1 MTDKNRKGITIIK
14 AGPQTAVQDT
24 GRPGYL
30 MQGIPQAG
38 PQDSMSLRLA
48 NLLVGNDPGPPPL
61 STDKAGDAG
70 LEFVIIGPTLQFD
83 TDTVIAITGGESTP
97 KLDGV
102 DVPLNESF
110 AIKAGAKLEIG
121 PVKRGLRGYIAFAGG
136 IDVPPYLGSRA
147 TLLGIGL
154 GGFEGRALRE
164 GDRLAIFD
172 ASGIVGRRAPEEV
185 HTPLPEKTVLH
196 VVMGPQEA
204 MFDDA
209 SKEAFL
215 TADWKMQ
222 SVSNRMGVRF
232 SGPQLN
238 FADERP
244 SYLDRDGGANPSNI
258 VDDIIP
264 LGGIQCPSGAE
275 LILMGVEHP
284 TAGGYAKIATV
295 ISPDLSV
302 VGQLRPGALAN
313 FRALTPEQALAH
325 SVEIEAAF
333 DALYPTDSVARHA
346 VEKGKL

>member
-1 MTDKNRKGITIIK
+1 MSSAQRKTVTIVK

-38 PQDSMSLRLA
+38 PQDSLSLRLA
-48 NLLVGNDPGPPPL
+48 NLLVGNEPGPPPL
-61 STDKAGDAG
+61 SIGEAGDAG
-70 LEFVIIGPTLQFD
+70 LEFVIIGPTLQFEAD
-83 TDTVIAITGGESTP
+83 SVIAITGGETAP
-97 KLDGV
+97 KLDGN

-110 AIKAGAKLEIG
+110 AVKAGARLVVG

-154 GGFEGRALRE
+154 GGFEGRALRD
-164 GDRLAIFD
+164 GDRLTLFD
-172 ASGIVGRRAPEEV
+172 AAGIVGRQAPDS
-185 HTPLPEKTVLH
+185 LRISLSEKAVLR
-196 VVMGPQEA
+196 VVMGPQDA

-222 SVSNRMGVRF
+222 PVSNRMGVRF
-232 SGPQLN
+232 SGPQLS
-238 FADERP
+238 FVDERP

-264 LGGIQCPSGAE
+264 FGGIQCPSGAE
-275 LILMGVEHP
+275 LIVMGVEHP

-302 VGQLRPGALAN
+302 VGQLRPGSLTN
-313 FRALTPEQALAH
+313 FHAVTPEQAVAQGAEL
-325 SVEIEAAF
+325 EAALV
-333 DALYPTDSVARHA
+333 ALYPNEAAARRA
-346 VEKGKL
+346 G

>member
-1 MTDKNRKGITIIK
+1 MTDKNRKAITIIK

-48 NLLVGNDPGPPPL
+48 NLLVGNNPGPPPL
-61 STDKAGDAG
+61 SVAAAGDAG
-70 LEFVIIGPTLQFD
+70 LEFVIIGPTLQFEA
-83 TDTVIAITGGESTP
+83 DTVIAITGGETAP

-102 DVPLNESF
+102 EVPLNESF
-110 AIKAGAKLEIG
+110 AVKAGTKLEVG

-136 IDVPPYLGSRA
+136 IDVPTYLDSRA

-164 GDRLAIFD
+164 GDRLALFD
-172 ASGIVGRRAPEEV
+172 AAGIVGRQAPE
-185 HTPLPEKTVLH
+185 TIRTSLPEKAVLH
-196 VVMGPQEA
+196 VIMGPQDA

-222 SVSNRMGVRF
+222 PVSNRMGVRF
-232 SGPQLN
+232 SGPQLT
-238 FADERP
+238 FTGERP

-264 LGGIQCPSGAE
+264 FGGIQCPSGAE

-295 ISPDLSV
+295 ISPDLSAL
-302 VGQLRPGALAN
+302 GQLRPGALAK
-313 FRALTPEQALAH
+313 FRALTPEQALAR
-325 SVEIEAAF
+325 SAKSEAAF
-333 DALYPTDSVARHA
+333 DALYQSDAAARRA
-346 VEKGKL
+346 N